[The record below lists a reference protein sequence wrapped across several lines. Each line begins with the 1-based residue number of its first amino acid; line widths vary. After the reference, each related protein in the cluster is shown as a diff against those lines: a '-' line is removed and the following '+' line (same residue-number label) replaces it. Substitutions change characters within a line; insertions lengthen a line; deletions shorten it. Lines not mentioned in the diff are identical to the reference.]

1 MRKIAIMSVL
11 LLFAGLQVVLAQK
24 TITGTVVSSTDN
36 NALPGVSVVVRGTTT
51 GTTTGT

>member
-1 MRKIAIMSVL
+1 MSVF

-24 TITGTVVSSTDN
+24 TITGTVISSTDN

-51 GTTTGT
+51 GTTTGI